1 MGLKMLKLLRWLAK
15 KRPSQIDSPAGCA
28 LPDCTNPRKKDRPFC
43 GLHWSQVP
51 RVLQLRILAALKS
64 LDTNGLDLAV
74 KQAEKSITRRETKS
88 GS

>member
-1 MGLKMLKLLRWLAK
+1 MFEFLRRDAK
-15 KRPSQIDSPAGCA
+15 KRPSQVKIPATCA
-28 LPDCTNPRKKDRPFC
+28 LPHCGNPRKKDRPFC
-43 GLHWSQVP
+43 GLHWGQVP

-74 KQAEKSITRRETKS
+74 KQAEKSITRREAKS